1 MATPDA
7 SAQGANPS
15 SPPPARISPDCP
27 DETAQIL
34 RAAAAH
40 DVAQLKKLLDSPGK
54 ASAQDP
60 TTRETPLHAAIRS
73 AAASSDDAETTATA
87 TEAAKAT
94 LTELFWSGAIWNDVD
109 DGDETPGCLA
119 LRLGLPELYG
129 MCRDAGVRAEMLF
142 GVLGGYEAL
151 SSGDEDEA
159 MAEDEGEGAATTIDP
174 LEDGDEAPQLV
185 DVDAK
190 GEEAADPTA
199 APDSEEEAKAT
210 ATTSGDAD
218 PGAQQKQ
225 DEHTVESE
233 TYLRSKLTYSDG
245 KLVDDNGNGVMMAWE
260 TDIMRRS
267 VHALL
272 SPTTAT
278 APTPDSSAAP
288 LPSGKRILNIGF
300 GMGIVDSMFAAT
312 NPSRHHVV
320 EAHPEVLAHATTS
333 PDSAFGASW
342 EARGPEPGAYKIFG
356 GRWQDVC
363 RGLLEAGEVY
373 DAIYFD
379 TFGEDYSQLRLFF
392 TDLVPGL
399 LDQHGRFG
407 FFNGLGADRQVCY
420 DVYTRVVDMHL
431 SEAGMDVDWTPVD
444 VDMDRMREAGA
455 GEWEGVKR
463 RYWTLDKYQLPVCTF
478 LG

>member
-1 MATPDA
+1 MATSDA
-7 SAQGANPS
+7 PAQGAAPS
-15 SPPPARISPDCP
+15 SPAPARISSDCP

-40 DVAQLKKLLDSPGK
+40 DVAALKKLLDSPGK

-60 TTRETPLHAAIRS
+60 ATRETPLHAAIRS
-73 AAASSDDAETTATA
+73 AATASSSDDDAKSTAKTRT

-109 DGDETPGCLA
+109 DADETPGCLA
-119 LRLGLPELYG
+119 LRLGLPELYT

-142 GVLGGYEAL
+142 GVLDGYEAL
-151 SSGDEDEA
+151 SSGDENEVI
-159 MAEDEGEGAATTIDP
+159 AEDAAVAGDADP

-199 APDSEEEAKAT
+199 VPSSEEEAKSAPAAT
-210 ATTSGDAD
+210 SDAD
-218 PGAQQKQ
+218 TNASAVQKQ
-225 DEHTVESE
+225 GEHKVESE
-233 TYLRSKLTYSDG
+233 TYLRSKLTYLDG
-245 KLVDDNGNGVMMAWE
+245 KLVDDDGNGVMMAWE
-260 TDIMRRS
+260 TEIMRRS

-272 SPTTAT
+272 SPAS
-278 APTPDSSAAP
+278 DSSADP

-300 GMGIVDSMFAAT
+300 GMGIIDSMFAAT
-312 NPSRHHVV
+312 NPSRHHVI

-363 RGLLEAGEVY
+363 HGLLEAGEVY

-399 LDQHGRFG
+399 LDQRGRFG